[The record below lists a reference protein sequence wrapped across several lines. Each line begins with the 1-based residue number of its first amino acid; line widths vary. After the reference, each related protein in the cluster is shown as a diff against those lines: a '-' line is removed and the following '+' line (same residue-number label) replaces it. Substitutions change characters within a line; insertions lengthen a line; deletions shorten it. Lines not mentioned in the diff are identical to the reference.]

1 MSDSHFPQ
9 IVNIKLKTVGS
20 HKALGVLKMTRFPCL
35 RFWSIIAVISYHK
48 TNKKKATSVFS
59 LPGTVILISLL
70 KEIQIATTTTKK
82 NRNLLARMKPR
93 QGSYCKHRKPK
104 QWNSIAIFC
113 GLWAAFLRNK
123 IVFVSVDGGYDEWGN
138 YSECSLTCGG
148 GNQMRMRTCT
158 NPVPQNGG
166 NPCMGV
172 HSQTRECNT
181 QACPGAYVTTLAP
194 FWKVIQGGYRKLQQK
209 HRGMFFKEQ
218 NSVGGKF
225 KRSLSCR
232 RWRESPSLQFSFYFK
247 ILGK

>member
-1 MSDSHFPQ
+1 
-9 IVNIKLKTVGS
+9 
-20 HKALGVLKMTRFPCL
+20 
-35 RFWSIIAVISYHK
+35 
-48 TNKKKATSVFS
+48 
-59 LPGTVILISLL
+59 
-70 KEIQIATTTTKK
+70 
-82 NRNLLARMKPR
+82 MKPR
-93 QGSYCKHRKPK
+93 QGSYWEHRKPK

-166 NPCMGV
+166 KPCMGV

-194 FWKVIQGGYRKLQQK
+194 FWKVMAIALVGYRKMQQK

-218 NSVGGKF
+218 ISVGGKF